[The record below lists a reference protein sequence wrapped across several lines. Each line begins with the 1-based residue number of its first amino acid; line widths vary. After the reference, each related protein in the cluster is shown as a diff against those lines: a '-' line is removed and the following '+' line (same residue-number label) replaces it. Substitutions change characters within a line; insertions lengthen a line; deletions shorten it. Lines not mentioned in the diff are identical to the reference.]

1 MIVSLRR
8 YFSGVVIGGCCC
20 QLSMTVW
27 VIFLVRCC
35 SNDTGAVLS
44 MTVSCIYPMA
54 CVASSASHM

>member
-8 YFSGVVIGGCCC
+8 YFASVVIGGCCC
-20 QLSMTVW
+20 QLSVTVW

-44 MTVSCIYPMA
+44 MTGRLYLPYG
-54 CVASSASHM
+54 